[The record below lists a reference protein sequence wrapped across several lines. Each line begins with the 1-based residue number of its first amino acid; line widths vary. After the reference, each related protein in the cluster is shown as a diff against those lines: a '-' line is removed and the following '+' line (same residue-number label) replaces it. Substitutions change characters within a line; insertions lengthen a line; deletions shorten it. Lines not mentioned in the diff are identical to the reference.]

1 MLGLSLL
8 QELIGSR
15 AVSSSLSLSLF
26 IPNVAS
32 QHTKYS
38 SDSQSSKTVRWI
50 SILSRLAML
59 INGSALLSD
68 STMAQSKSISI
79 PELACLLSDNK
90 NVVCRDIS
98 VKDAA

>member
-38 SDSQSSKTVRWI
+38 SDSQSSKTVRWM

-59 INGSALLSD
+59 INGSVPVRSGRIEALLSD
-68 STMAQSKSISI
+68 STMAQS
-79 PELACLLSDNK
+79 
-90 NVVCRDIS
+90 
-98 VKDAA
+98 